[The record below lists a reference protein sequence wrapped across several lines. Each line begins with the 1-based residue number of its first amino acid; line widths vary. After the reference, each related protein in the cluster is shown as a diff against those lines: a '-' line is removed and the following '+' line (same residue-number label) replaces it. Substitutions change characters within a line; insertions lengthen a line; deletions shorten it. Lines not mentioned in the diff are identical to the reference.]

1 MYKVSY
7 YSLHSKCSPCPP
19 PKRTYIHTL
28 KCSCVCLH
36 SLTLVMTAAEMPS
49 KGLIDRMTRVSFHPL
64 IKPMMKPVKKVL
76 RDWINVPTLSA
87 MPSFILKMSLR
98 REQGVIQIFVL
109 QKSFSKKTDLPFL
122 NYVKVLESSAL
133 IQNRLKSHYKGFNQL
148 TALPLP
154 FPSQAQNRTYKT
166 SDSCSV
172 LTLSCF
178 FCTI

>member
-1 MYKVSY
+1 MYKNAY

-19 PKRTYIHTL
+19 PPRTYVHTL

-49 KGLIDRMTRVSFHPL
+49 KGLIDSMTRVSFQPL

-109 QKSFSKKTDLPFL
+109 QKSFSKKTDSPFL
-122 NYVKVLESSAL
+122 NYVKALILKKVLEISAL

-154 FPSQAQNRTYKT
+154 FPFQAQNRTC
-166 SDSCSV
+166 D
-172 LTLSCF
+172 
-178 FCTI
+178 